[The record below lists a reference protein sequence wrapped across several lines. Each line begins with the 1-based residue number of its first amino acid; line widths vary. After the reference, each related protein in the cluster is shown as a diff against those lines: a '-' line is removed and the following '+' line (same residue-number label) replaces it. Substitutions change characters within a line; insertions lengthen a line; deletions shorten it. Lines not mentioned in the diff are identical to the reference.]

1 LWLIPTPVGLSS
13 VIEMV
18 LWLNEE
24 GRFVVEFHSK
34 IREHSEM
41 IFFCFFVFEEVKI
54 YNVCDVVTKFFEE
67 LYFFVHALVMNH

>member
-24 GRFVVEFHSK
+24 RRFVVEFHSK
-34 IREHSEM
+34 IRDHSEM
-41 IFFCFFVFEEVKI
+41 GVFFEVKI
-54 YNVCDVVTKFFEE
+54 YNGYDVVTKFLEE
-67 LYFFVHALVMNH
+67 LYFFVQTLVMNH